1 MELVALFLFLNSF
14 FILFPMFIV
23 VQILPFLF
31 LNKFLAVLINVLQF
45 ISNISEVVTS
55 AIPSSEKFRYLKN
68 PKVFFFLRFRNII
81 NLVYFQVSCHFFFEN
96 YVSFFTK
103 FYNTSILILPQV
115 KILNI

>member
-55 AIPSSEKFRYLKN
+55 AIPSSEKFRHLKN
-68 PKVFFFLRFRNII
+68 HNFFFLRFRNII

-115 KILNI
+115 KILII